1 MRPVDRA
8 HPYCVNRLFE
18 WTMALTLMLLGLW
31 MLAFPASMG
40 ASAFHYINAVIG
52 NFSLMA
58 FFLLVGGFRISALIA
73 NGRWKIWGGRIRALG
88 SWAGAIIWLQMAV
101 ALAMLIPNVGTP
113 PSPGIPVYFALAI
126 AELISTYRARADGH
140 YNR

>member
-1 MRPVDRA
+1 MPRDIAR
-8 HPYCVNRLFE
+8 PYCVNRLFE
-18 WTMALTLMLLGLW
+18 WTMALILILLGLW
-31 MLAFPASMG
+31 MLVFPASMG
-40 ASAFHYINAVIG
+40 ASSFRFINAMIG

-58 FFLLVGGFRISALIA
+58 FFLLVGFGRVAALIA
-73 NGRWKIWGGRIRALG
+73 NGRWKVWGGRIRALG

-101 ALAMLIPNVGTP
+101 ALSLLISNVGTP

-140 YNR
+140 YYR